1 MNLCEQTFMVL
12 DWFKDVPIIEGK
24 EGICNQQ
31 NHMSEHFAKT
41 TDVRHIERERS
52 T

>member
-1 MNLCEQTFMVL
+1 MKLCERIFMDL
-12 DWFKDVPIIEGK
+12 DWFKDVPMIDGQ

-31 NHMSEHFAKT
+31 NHMSEHFANT
-41 TDVRHIERERS
+41 TDSRHIERERS